1 MPHHAVHTD
10 NMPTK
15 RQPAV
20 FLAQQPDKICG
31 VKTAPIVNGGG
42 DSFWKWKDFQL
53 SKARD
58 LDLGSGHN
66 AYRRASLIDLYL
78 HYKFHWNWRNF
89 LWMEGRTYVRTNRPT
104 LLCRLRRVNLKNYSS
119 LLHCYNNTTWRIFLF
134 IRQPMWHKIKLEQ
147 RVGCYIM
154 CTEAIRKQ
162 LY

>member
-66 AYRRASLIDLYL
+66 AYRRASLFTYITNFIETEETFCGWRDGHMYVQTDPLY
-78 HYKFHWNWRNF
+78 
-89 LWMEGRTYVRTNRPT
+89 YVDSEEST
-104 LLCRLRRVNLKNYSS
+104 
-119 LLHCYNNTTWRIFLF
+119 
-134 IRQPMWHKIKLEQ
+134 
-147 RVGCYIM
+147 
-154 CTEAIRKQ
+154 
-162 LY
+162 